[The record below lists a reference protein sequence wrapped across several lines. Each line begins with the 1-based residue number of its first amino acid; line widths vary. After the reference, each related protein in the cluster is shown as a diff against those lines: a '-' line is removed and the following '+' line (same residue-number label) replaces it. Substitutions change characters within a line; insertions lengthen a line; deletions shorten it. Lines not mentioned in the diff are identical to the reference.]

1 MNHYNKEVFH
11 SNTLST
17 IALTLTWNTFQL
29 QDLSLSFIASYW
41 EPWIWLPAIQNMP
54 CQTHLY
60 SSPGKSYPLG
70 WVSSAHSFDKTI
82 SKSASSEA
90 SLALKSMN
98 ECENRK
104 SRTDVCSKF
113 GRKKVFY
120 MTNLYPW
127 KFMFQKNKHFPFW
140 TWQGL
145 GTGFV
150 LLNGFLLTL
159 TATKHPWINMNHS
172 FHSQNFM
179 LFTSFHL
186 SITALISLNFLDST
200 K

>member
-1 MNHYNKEVFH
+1 MSKYLESQTLNSAVFVEGPRHSWIPLVLVEVTHFLLNIIAHMNHYNKEVFH

-113 GRKKVFY
+113 GRKKS
-120 MTNLYPW
+120 
-127 KFMFQKNKHFPFW
+127 
-140 TWQGL
+140 
-145 GTGFV
+145 V
-150 LLNGFLLTL
+150 L
-159 TATKHPWINMNHS
+159 H
-172 FHSQNFM
+172 
-179 LFTSFHL
+179 
-186 SITALISLNFLDST
+186 D
-200 K
+200 